1 MCSSEEKLSVNAKV
15 QTQIV
20 DEKRHLVYN
29 MCICDSSRVTNRR
42 ISHLEKEVE
51 KLQKMVMCIQQV
63 LQTDLSCIRDL
74 EEEVMR
80 FKKTREEYEGEVE
93 EISEKLDKWEHLE
106 GDKLPKIMLT
116 AVQKTLNVL
125 FDTEHRVTI
134 KTLMDR
140 MSTNEEFRDIVKKA
154 TNETLQ
160 DCKKEVVAQMMKM
173 AEEQLLKAFDEI
185 KL

>member
-42 ISHLEKEVE
+42 MSYLEKEVE
-51 KLQKMVMCIQQV
+51 KLKKMVMCIQQV
-63 LQTDLSCIRDL
+63 LQTDLCCIRDL
-74 EEEVMR
+74 EEVIR

-93 EISEKLDKWEHLE
+93 EISEKLDEWENLE
-106 GDKLPKIMLT
+106 CDKLPKIMMT
-116 AVQKTLNVL
+116 AVEKTLNVL

-140 MSTNEEFRDIVKKA
+140 MSTNEEFRAIVKKA

-160 DCKKEVVAQMMKM
+160 DWKKEVVARVMKM
-173 AEEQLLKAFDEI
+173 AEDQFLKAFD
-185 KL
+185 

>member
-1 MCSSEEKLSVNAKV
+1 MCSSEEKLSVNAEVKK
-15 QTQIV
+15 QIA

-42 ISHLEKEVE
+42 ISCLEKEVE
-51 KLQKMVMCIQQV
+51 KLQKMVMCIRQV
-63 LQTDLSCIRDL
+63 LQTDLSCMRDL

-93 EISEKLDKWEHLE
+93 QISEKLDEWEHLE
-106 GDKLPKIMLT
+106 DDKLPKIMLK
-116 AVQKTLNVL
+116 AVQKTLDVL
-125 FDTEHRVTI
+125 FDTD
-134 KTLMDR
+134 MDR
-140 MSTNEEFRDIVKKA
+140 ISTNEEFRDIVKNV

-160 DCKKEVVAQMMKM
+160 EWENEVLGRVMKV
-173 AEEQLLKAFDEI
+173 AEEQLLKTFDEL